1 MDTRTEK
8 IRLADGVPMKSSEV
22 VALDAVAYLANTAFG
37 SARKVMMALIA
48 LHEAEGIPFE
58 DMLQL
63 DDLPLEIATSRHRL
77 DVTERL
83 VRRVAHSAK
92 MPNDIGRALNVR
104 NRFQ

>member
-8 IRLADGVPMKSSEV
+8 IRLADGVPMKGSEV

-37 SARKVMMALIA
+37 SVRKVMMALIA

-63 DDLPLEIATSRHRL
+63 DDLPLEVATSDARL
-77 DVTERL
+77 GSTKEL
-83 VRRVAHSAK
+83 VRRVAVNRRLPRGIVA
-92 MPNDIGRALNVR
+92 NLNLR